1 MKMGVGERGQ
11 RLGEK
16 IAGER
21 IAGEKIE
28 GERRVQRL
36 IVIRIGGFNNPK
48 AM

>member
-16 IAGER
+16 IAGEK
-21 IAGEKIE
+21 IA

-36 IVIRIGGFNNPK
+36 IVIRIDGFNNPK
-48 AM
+48 AI

>member
-16 IAGER
+16 IAGEK
-21 IAGEKIE
+21 IA

-48 AM
+48 AI